1 MKVLRLIGGLDPS
14 HGGPAVSS
22 MNSIIA
28 TQRAGAE
35 ITFAIPLEPSGRSA
49 IEPAIK
55 QLEQEGIIVVT
66 FDCAA
71 GSEKLFP
78 GWGVNRELASWIRQK
93 RLDFDIVHCHGAWQ
107 MVTLLT
113 SFSSGK
119 GPAKAITPHESL
131 TNFDIAQSPNA
142 VTKFLKPRLKARF
155 LKKFDLFVMSSG
167 LEARDS
173 LPADIAASPRTAI
186 ISHPVYDDTSRIL
199 SARTDT
205 SSDNPLRL
213 GYLGRLHQKKNL
225 DLLIA
230 ALPKLDA
237 KVSLTIAGT
246 GPQEEALKAK
256 AATLGV
262 ADRINWLGFIHD
274 KEAFFEQIDVLV
286 MPSEYECFGMAA
298 AEAIVDGIP
307 VIVSRETGIAEIIEH
322 HGGGQIIEPATD
334 QIVSAIKEFLA
345 QPGHRDALSQQA
357 IQCAERALSFK
368 KHGEATVEAY
378 QKLLERIENH

>member
-49 IEPAIK
+49 IEPSIK
-55 QLEQEGIIVVT
+55 RLEQEGVTVVT
-66 FDCAA
+66 FDCAT
-71 GSEKLFP
+71 GLEKLFP
-78 GWGVNRELASWIRQK
+78 GWGVNRELASWIRQN
-93 RLDFDIVHCHGAWQ
+93 RQDFDIVHCHGAWQ

-113 SFSSGK
+113 SFSSGQR
-119 GPAKAITPHESL
+119 PATALTPHESL

-173 LPADIAASPRTAI
+173 LPGDIAASPRTAI
-186 ISHPVYDDTSRIL
+186 ISHPVYDDTSRTL
-199 SARTDT
+199 SAREAA
-205 SSDNPLRL
+205 SSDTRLRL

-225 DLLIA
+225 GLLIE
-230 ALPKLDA
+230 ALTKLDTN
-237 KVSLTIAGT
+237 VSLTVAGT
-246 GPQEEALKAK
+246 GPEEETLKAK
-256 AATLGV
+256 AGALGV
-262 ADRINWLGFIHD
+262 GNRINWLGFIHD

-307 VIVSRETGIAEIIEH
+307 AIVSRETGIAEIIEYY
-322 HGGGQIIEPATD
+322 GGGQIIEPATD
-334 QIVSAIKEFLA
+334 QIVSVIVEFLE
-345 QPGHRDALSQQA
+345 QPDRRDALSQQA
-357 IQCAERALSFK
+357 IQCAEQALSFK
-368 KHGEATVEAY
+368 KHGAATVTAY
-378 QKLLERIENH
+378 QKLLERT